1 MVPVRHSCPRPVP
14 VLGLG
19 SSRRWGPRHGGPQL
33 RPPRPRR
40 RPFATGLN
48 RVCPVRAVWT
58 CVRSTLR
65 DAWRSW
71 AAVALVIGL
80 VGGMALAAAAGRRAW
95 QVFIER
101 LGAQATVAVPLAAI
115 LLAVPAVVIAANL
128 IAVGPG
134 WVAG

>member
-1 MVPVRHSCPRPVP
+1 MR
-14 VLGLG
+14 
-19 SSRRWGPRHGGPQL
+19 
-33 RPPRPRR
+33 
-40 RPFATGLN
+40 T
-48 RVCPVRAVWT
+48 VWT

-115 LLAVPAVVIAANL
+115 LPSLSLQSSSRPT
-128 IAVGPG
+128 
-134 WVAG
+134 